1 MRSGHAMSQQPDS
14 FPPNPSDSGEDSS
27 SRSGWLYWL
36 LAVCAAVVLHLL
48 VGYALFVAALPCA
61 LAAWKSFRCGFW
73 LLRSD
78 PVAARG
84 RACCWF
90 CLAVGCWK
98 ATATALAVVLILMG
112 IEIMTGLRIP
122 VQQALKEANFALL
135 IMAVGVSLSTL
146 IGIIAIALALRGK
159 VRVWV
164 HPGLRQ
170 RCHGEYAYV
179 AECAL
184 SYRYRQMNHAVSVLA
199 LSVLFPLAAAGTG
212 LLMWL
217 GYNHPNNNA
226 PAVLNL
232 IGFLLLLAGPLAMI
246 PVYLFL
252 SSRIIARVPA
262 DCWPPAAFFRAILT
276 REGRSR

>member
-1 MRSGHAMSQQPDS
+1 MAQQPD
-14 FPPNPSDSGEDSS
+14 FPPNPSEGGEDSS

-36 LAVCAAVVLHLL
+36 LAVCVAILLHLL

-61 LAAWKSFRCGFW
+61 QAAWKSFRCGFW
-73 LLRSD
+73 LLRAD

-98 ATATALAVVLILMG
+98 AAATALAVMLILIG
-112 IEIMTGLRIP
+112 IEAMTGRPMPI
-122 VQQALKEANFALL
+122 QQAQREGNFALL
-135 IMAVGVSLSTL
+135 IMGVGVSLSTL
-146 IGIIAIALALRGK
+146 IGIIAIALALRGR

-164 HPGLRQ
+164 HPSLRQ
-170 RCHGEYAYV
+170 RCRGEFGYV
-179 AECAL
+179 AEYVL
-184 SYRYRQMNHAVSVLA
+184 TYRNRQMNHAVSVVA

-217 GYNHPNNNA
+217 GYNHPNNDA

-232 IGFLLLLAGPLAMI
+232 IGFLLLMAGPLAMI
-246 PVYLFL
+246 PVYVFL
-252 SSRIIARVPA
+252 SSRVIARTPL
-262 DCWPPAAFFRAILT
+262 DCWPVPSIIPALVAAMKRLV
-276 REGRSR
+276 